1 MFPEQNYRIKFAI
14 FALII
19 PLVAMLA
26 IPGCSVKK
34 PESPSWIT
42 TWDVPIS
49 NKSYGVSDLLE
60 KLDDSL
66 FVTDSLGNPAFS
78 VTGDIDTVT
87 VGNSLTYEGVSID
100 FCDSIGTVDI
110 APPSN
115 QSATTNVYDILPV
128 ALGVVPPTSFSYSQA
143 LPALDRFTWLE
154 VQSGTLDLQFFNGLE
169 IDLDTFAV
177 TVIDQSDLHV
187 VGVATYLNGL
197 SYLETETQSI
207 DISGQRIS
215 NTLFMNF
222 DGHTPGGVLLNAG
235 PQNLVADASF
245 PVNITVTA
253 GQTETPAINMAQS
266 VSTSLSD
273 STRVVS
279 STVSSGTIRCDV
291 FNGAQIPFTVDIA
304 SANFTIGGMPLR
316 YSGIFY
322 PGTAQVD
329 IDLAGYI
336 FQPSDSAV
344 SQYIKA
350 DFVASAPASAPVQ
363 NTISASDSIIVN
375 AVLSS
380 ITFSSVTG
388 QIKPT
393 PVTIDS
399 TQQNID
405 IPQGLDQ
412 ARLTQAVMN
421 LNLYNNSMV
430 PADIDLV
437 ISGGGNSINISDRIA
452 PKGSPSA
459 AAALTTITV
468 GSQQLYDFLN
478 PAPEQIS
485 ISGQAVMN
493 PDYGIATVT
502 ANDNFYGDF
511 EIYSPFALAISDTIS
526 IDMDINDTSID
537 PDSRPDDFNNTFK
550 YGTIDVEFESHLPL
564 GISMTL
570 YIGTFPDST
579 LYTDPSTL
587 KLGPYTL
594 NPGVTDDNGH
604 VIESAIS
611 TIADSL
617 DNNQLNIFNNDII
630 YFGQKI
636 NLLPTDPNG
645 VQLLGQDYIDIKS
658 NARIQLQVG
667 DNLWNNQ

>member
-100 FCDSIGTVDI
+100 FRDSIGTVDI

-279 STVSSGTIRCDV
+279 STISSGTIRCDV

-304 SANFTIGGMPLR
+304 SANFTNGGMPLR

-399 TQQNID
+399 MQQNID

-570 YIGTFPDST
+570 YIGTLPDST